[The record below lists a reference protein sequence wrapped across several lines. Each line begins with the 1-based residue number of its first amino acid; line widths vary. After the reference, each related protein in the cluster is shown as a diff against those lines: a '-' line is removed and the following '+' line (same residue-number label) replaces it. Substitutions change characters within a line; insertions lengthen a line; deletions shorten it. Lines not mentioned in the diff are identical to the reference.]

1 MKASL
6 SQLSSS
12 ADASH
17 ENKSSA
23 GPRQSAQSPAA
34 AMNRQQFVSKD
45 FYRILHISQTA
56 TAAEIKTAYY
66 RLAKRLH
73 PDMTGGHQ
81 HRRDQHD
88 GENNNNKATTEDAF
102 KQVNEAYDTLS
113 DPNKRREYDA
123 SMGLRFR
130 AREPHLRTERSKV
143 YAPRPPPNWK
153 FVWDHAKHQEMHY
166 GDGMMKEAVKQ
177 AMKEAEEAGAF
188 EYQSPLGKGFTF
200 SSTTSS
206 TEGGGTEEDKMNY
219 NPYSKRSPQG
229 PPKIIIEYQEGTNM
243 GDGKERIWKRERI
256 VHDLHSTRR
265 ERHQKQQEEEEPRR
279 RRNSSA
285 PERADSVYESYRMYS
300 SDTKKKRG
308 DCTIS

>member
-1 MKASL
+1 MS
-6 SQLSSS
+6 
-12 ADASH
+12 
-17 ENKSSA
+17 
-23 GPRQSAQSPAA
+23 
-34 AMNRQQFVSKD
+34 RQQFVRMD

-73 PDMTGGHQ
+73 PDITGQQ
-81 HRRDQHD
+81 HRGRDHG
-88 GENNNNKATTEDAF
+88 GENNKATEDAF

-130 AREPHLRTERSKV
+130 AGEPHLRQERSKV

-200 SSTTSS
+200 SSTTTSS
-206 TEGGGTEEDKMNY
+206 TEGGGTGDEDNNLNY

-265 ERHQKQQEEEEPRR
+265 ERHQRQEEEEPRR
-279 RRNSSA
+279 RRNSSV
-285 PERADSVYESYRMYS
+285 PERADSVYESYRTYS
-300 SDTKKKRG
+300 SDAKKKRG